1 MKKSIFNIKEL
12 CFIGLTAAIL
22 CVLAPYSLPTPFGV
36 PVTLQTFF
44 ITLVAIML
52 GAKPA
57 MTSTLIYLLLGAF
70 GLPVFSNF
78 TGGWQA
84 ISGPTGGFLISFPI
98 MAYLIGLGSDYRKR
112 KGRLFLGIIFG
123 NLFNFTCGL
132 AMFCTITK
140 CSIPVGAATCIL
152 PFLPFDI
159 VKTVLACLI
168 GLQIKRRIRLG

>member
-44 ITLVAIML
+44 ITLIAIIL

-57 MTSTLIYLLLGAF
+57 LTATLIYILLGAF

-84 ISGPTGGFLISFPI
+84 LFGPTGGFLISFPI
-98 MAYLIGLGSDYRKR
+98 MAYFIGLGSDHRKR
-112 KGRLFLGIIFG
+112 KGRLLLGIITG
-123 NLFNFTCGL
+123 NLFDFICGL
-132 AMFCTITK
+132 AMFCAITK
-140 CSIPVGAATCIL
+140 SSIPVGFTTCIL

-159 VKTVLACLI
+159 TKAILACFI
-168 GLQIKRRIRLG
+168 GLQIKRRIRLN

>member
-44 ITLVAIML
+44 ITLVAIVL

-57 MTSTLIYLLLGAF
+57 MASTLIYILLGAF

-84 ISGPTGGFLISFPI
+84 LSGPTGGFLISFPI
-98 MAYLIGLGSDYRKR
+98 MAYLIGLGTDHRKR
-112 KGRLFLGIIFG
+112 KGSLLFGIILG

-132 AMFCTITK
+132 FMFCAITK
-140 CSIPVGAATCIL
+140 SSIPVGFTTCIL
-152 PFLPFDI
+152 PFLPFDMI
-159 VKTVLACLI
+159 KSILACSI
-168 GLQIKRRIRLG
+168 GLQIKRRIRLS

>member
-1 MKKSIFNIKEL
+1 MKKSDFSITEL

-22 CVLAPYSLPTPFGV
+22 CVLAPYSIPTPLGI

-44 ITLVAIML
+44 ITLTSIVL
-52 GAKPA
+52 GAKSA
-57 MTSTLIYLLLGAF
+57 MTSTLIYIALGAF

-84 ISGPTGGFLISFPI
+84 LTGPTGGFLLSFPFT
-98 MAYLIGLGSDYRKR
+98 AYIIGLGSDLRKK
-112 KGRLFLGIIFG
+112 KGAFLLSILLG
-123 NLFNFTCGL
+123 NVLHFVCGL
-132 AMFCTITK
+132 TVFCMITK
-140 CSIPVGAATCIL
+140 SSIPVGIATCIL

-168 GLQIKRRIRLG
+168 GLQIKRRIHL